1 MSDLYKFNIESD
13 EVIICKSSAL
23 AKIQLIVNGEK
34 VDSKMTWIG
43 GKKEYDYK
51 IGSHLIKINVKVPSL
66 FPAFRPW
73 EYRVFLDDKE
83 IASFSK

>member
-1 MSDLYKFNIESD
+1 MSELYKFNIDSD
-13 EVIICKSSAL
+13 EVIIHKSSAL

-51 IGSHLIKINVKVPSL
+51 IGSHLVTINVKVPSF
-66 FPAFRPW
+66 FPAFRSW

>member
-1 MSDLYKFNIESD
+1 MSELYKFNIDSD
-13 EVIICKSSAL
+13 EVIIHKSSAL
-23 AKIQLIVNGEK
+23 AKIQLIINGEK
-34 VDSKMTWIG
+34 VNSKMTWIG

-51 IGSHLIKINVKVPSL
+51 IGSHLVKINVKVPSL
-66 FPAFRPW
+66 FPAFRSW

>member
-1 MSDLYKFNIESD
+1 MSELYNFNIDSD
-13 EVIICKSSAL
+13 EVIIHKSSAL

-34 VDSKMTWIG
+34 VNSKMTWIG

-51 IGSHLIKINVKVPSL
+51 IGSHLVKINVKVPSL
-66 FPAFRPW
+66 FPAFRSW